1 MPRLTVITGI
11 LAFRNAT
18 AGTLHGNEVARY
30 GAFFTALEQFD
41 FKEDWVLYYESTG
54 FTPLFIRALV
64 EFPFSLGLCDGVT

>member
-11 LAFRNAT
+11 LAFRHAT

-41 FKEDWVLYYESTG
+41 FKEDWALY
-54 FTPLFIRALV
+54 
-64 EFPFSLGLCDGVT
+64 